1 MTWERL
7 SIFME
12 KETSTLTTRT
22 LLLIGLLA
30 SVFPFTHAEAQLT
43 KLNVAYTGES
53 PTQLAAFLAKETG
66 IFAKNG
72 LDVQV
77 IRTTS
82 SVAVMGLIAGE
93 LSILQVA
100 APTVITSALRGS
112 DAVYVAAG
120 VVTLD
125 YWLMSGKAIKTGAQ
139 LKNGILGSS
148 DLSGASFIASR
159 FAVRKLGLDP
169 DKDVAIIRSGG
180 TPERLVGLRAGRI
193 QATLLSPPTSFIA
206 QKEGFNFLTD
216 VAGLPFQHNGV
227 VTTRKFIREHPDTVR
242 RYVKSQIEAVHLMK
256 TDRETG
262 LKVLGKFLARQKDR
276 DLIEKSYDVSM
287 GEEVYP
293 RKQYPT
299 LPGIAT
305 VLEAMV
311 KENPKAREAKPED
324 FVDLRFVKE
333 LDESGFI
340 DSLYKKKPAKQ

>member
-1 MTWERL
+1 L
-7 SIFME
+7 I
-12 KETSTLTTRT
+12 TSVLF
-22 LLLIGLLA
+22 LIVLWAAVL
-30 SVFPFTHAEAQLT
+30 PLNHAGAQLT
-43 KLNVAYTGES
+43 RVNAAYTGES
-53 PTQLAAFLAKETG
+53 PTQLTAYLAKETG

-82 SVAVMGLIAGE
+82 SVAVMGLISGE
-93 LSILQVA
+93 LAILQVA
-100 APTVITSALRGS
+100 APTVVSSVLRGS

-125 YWLMSGKAIKTGAQ
+125 YWLMSGKAIKSPAQ

-180 TPERLVGLRAGRI
+180 TPERLVGLRTGRI
-193 QATLLSPPTSFIA
+193 QATLLSPPTNFIA

-216 VAGLPFQHNGV
+216 VSGLPFQHNGV
-227 VTTRKFIREHPDTVR
+227 VTTRKFIRERPDIVR

-262 LKVLGKFLARQKDR
+262 LKVLAKFLARQKDR

-305 VLEAMV
+305 VLEAMA
-311 KENPKAREAKPED
+311 KENPKAKEVKPED

-340 DSLYKKKPAKQ
+340 DNLYKKKPVKP